1 MESDSGEEEMAG
13 PQNLY
18 TILLVILIFFITG
31 LLGILLCHILQEKG
45 YRCRTSQQLDVEQNT
60 PAATTDD
67 VQESN
72 QDTVGQ
78 IVQCILDNKANAEAL
93 KEMLKEHEEMQPLSH
108 SPIFPEKI
116 ARLPL
121 SQPHH
126 HTVHSGLVREN
137 HSVCLHCSQRKKG
150 AADQTHLQP
159 RGAEGCGPKMEVTV
173 FSVGRFR
180 VTHMDRG
187 RAADE
192 QNSIPTDQP
201 SGGTHSE
208 GPVTGEG
215 QQVAAA
221 E

>member
-1 MESDSGEEEMAG
+1 MEISPLFQTGNTRVPISKPCSAHETQTASGGAHTTADCRQGHEMESDSGEEEMAG

-108 SPIFPEKI
+108 
-116 ARLPL
+116 
-121 SQPHH
+121 
-126 HTVHSGLVREN
+126 
-137 HSVCLHCSQRKKG
+137 
-150 AADQTHLQP
+150 
-159 RGAEGCGPKMEVTV
+159 
-173 FSVGRFR
+173 RFR